1 MNQRPLGYEG
11 VSTVHSG
18 RHPTERAGVYASP
31 FRPVWSSVGRS
42 TRKVHGK
49 FDRRQ
54 PSSSRAPQVWRCLPP
69 GTIGSCLGPVA
80 SGEPGEAPLPV
91 RLRAGSRPS
100 GSALPPRCSAVHPR
114 PPQPPWPLAGAPVAG
129 GWVPDSIGRGQ
140 GARDR
145 DHEPAAQG
153 GNPLSPGSPDR
164 RDPGLSRGGRRV
176 APTAGHGAAEGSWR
190 EIALARSGSMGTA
203 GFGPWTR

>member
-54 PSSSRAPQVWRCLPP
+54 PSSSRAPQVWRCLPLEP
-69 GTIGSCLGPVA
+69 LAPVSIRWLQENLGKHRCQCGCGLVIDLQARHYRHVIPRFTHGHHNRRGHWRVLQLREAGYLTISEVAKALGIGTTTLRRREGTIY
-80 SGEPGEAPLPV
+80 
-91 RLRAGSRPS
+91 
-100 GSALPPRCSAVHPR
+100 
-114 PPQPPWPLAGAPVAG
+114 PQA
-129 GWVPDSIGRGQ
+129 
-140 GARDR
+140 
-145 DHEPAAQG
+145 
-153 GNPLSPGSPDR
+153 
-164 RDPGLSRGGRRV
+164 
-176 APTAGHGAAEGSWR
+176 
-190 EIALARSGSMGTA
+190 ARSGGIRVYHAADVELFRRLDEVPPTA
-203 GFGPWTR
+203 AGGKQPWRCQRR

>member
-1 MNQRPLGYEG
+1 MVHRPTNAKLCPHLLGILDPRIAPMVARCPRCQRPTTRTSILPFLGI
-11 VSTVHSG
+11 
-18 RHPTERAGVYASP
+18 
-31 FRPVWSSVGRS
+31 
-42 TRKVHGK
+42 
-49 FDRRQ
+49 
-54 PSSSRAPQVWRCLPP
+54 L
-69 GTIGSCLGPVA
+69 GSCLGPVA

-153 GNPLSPGSPDR
+153 GNPLSPGSP
-164 RDPGLSRGGRRV
+164 GRRV
-176 APTAGHGAAEGSWR
+176 RVYHEADVELLRRRDTVPP
-190 EIALARSGSMGTA
+190 M
-203 GFGPWTR
+203 

>member
-1 MNQRPLGYEG
+1 MSRDRPMYTGGGQTMYIGRRTRNCARMPSESLTQSRSCGCPIPRSHRPTTRTSILPFLGI
-11 VSTVHSG
+11 
-18 RHPTERAGVYASP
+18 
-31 FRPVWSSVGRS
+31 
-42 TRKVHGK
+42 
-49 FDRRQ
+49 
-54 PSSSRAPQVWRCLPP
+54 L
-69 GTIGSCLGPVA
+69 GSCLGPVA
-80 SGEPGEAPLPV
+80 SGEPGEALLPV
-91 RLRAGSRPS
+91 WLPAGHRPS
-100 GSALPPRCSAVHPR
+100 GSALRRRYSAVHPR
-114 PPQPPWPLAGAPVAG
+114 PPQPPWPLAGAPAAG

-164 RDPGLSRGGRRV
+164 RDPGLSRGGHR
-176 APTAGHGAAEGSWR
+176 APPMPGQGAVNGSRR